1 MENPNEMKRFLEEV
15 DSIQRRYIESIIT
28 GKRNSIFREKATPSL
43 ESEGK
48 VHQAYIDS
56 QRGTF

>member
-1 MENPNEMKRFLEEV
+1 MENLNEMKRFLEEV

-28 GKRNSIFREKATPSL
+28 GKRNSVFKEKATPSL
-43 ESEGK
+43 ESVVEA
-48 VHQAYIDS
+48 HQVYIDS